1 VTPKA
6 KPKKTQT
13 KNKEKEEEEEKK
25 IIKNNRKKRLTY
37 LQEHLE
43 CRYFLLHFDRCCFCF
58 CCCFCFFILFI
69 VLLSVNIEGNAN
81 LKP

>member
-1 VTPKA
+1 MTPKA
-6 KPKKTQT
+6 KPKKNTNKNKQT

-43 CRYFLLHFDRCCFCF
+43 CRYFLLRFDRC
-58 CCCFCFFILFI
+58 
-69 VLLSVNIEGNAN
+69 LL
-81 LKP
+81 

>member
-1 VTPKA
+1 MTPKA

-43 CRYFLLHFDRCCFCF
+43 CRYFLLHFDRC
-58 CCCFCFFILFI
+58 
-69 VLLSVNIEGNAN
+69 LL
-81 LKP
+81 